1 MKRVCGTQKIVSI
14 VNSRARPLETDQPH
28 IWQQERS
35 EESEEVQFNKGGKPE
50 ITVTE

>member
-14 VNSRARPLETDQPH
+14 VNSRAWALETDTTYGSRRGVRKQK
-28 IWQQERS
+28 R
-35 EESEEVQFNKGGKPE
+35 FNKGGKPE